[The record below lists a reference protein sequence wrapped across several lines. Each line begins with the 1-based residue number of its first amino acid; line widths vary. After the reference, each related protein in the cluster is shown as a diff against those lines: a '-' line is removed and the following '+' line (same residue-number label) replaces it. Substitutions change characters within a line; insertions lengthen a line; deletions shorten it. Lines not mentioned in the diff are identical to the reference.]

1 MLKSN
6 LYPDGKLEIT
16 QLQDYLMDT
25 KQFFEDVAFTIHA
38 EKMLSEKSLDKSK
51 SLSSICEQ
59 SKENVSIIK
68 KHLLKII
75 QKTSP

>member
-38 EKMLSEKSLDKSK
+38 
-51 SLSSICEQ
+51 
-59 SKENVSIIK
+59 
-68 KHLLKII
+68 
-75 QKTSP
+75 

>member
-6 LYPDGKLEIT
+6 LYPDSKLKIT
-16 QLQDYLMDT
+16 QLQDYLMDA

-38 EKMLSEKSLDKSK
+38 EKIQREKPLNKTK
-51 SLSSICEQ
+51 SLSLTCEQ
-59 SKENVSIIK
+59 SKENVSIIE

-75 QKTSP
+75 